1 MGMIRGGGRTQH
13 VCSTD
18 THTPAAS
25 TGLATWIQAE
35 WVQHGT
41 LVPLALSQIII
52 DALPVM
58 KISTFLPDI
67 YAVFSSIT
75 SW

>member
-18 THTPAAS
+18 THTPAAI

-35 WVQHGT
+35 WVVGT
-41 LVPLALSQIII
+41 AWDLSTTRLVTAHHRCS
-52 DALPVM
+52 ACNE
-58 KISTFLPDI
+58 DI
-67 YAVFSSIT
+67 YISARYLCSF
-75 SW
+75 